1 MPSFAAVRCCSCQTF
16 QVQQAKQSLKWKC
29 GICGE
34 LQPVK
39 KARIFFFFF
48 LSSPSLFDFKLALLL
63 LLLLLLLAQPLRRL
77 YKNRST

>member
-1 MPSFAAVRCCSCQTF
+1 MLSFAAVRCCSCQTF

-39 KARIFFFFF
+39 KARIFFFF

-63 LLLLLLLAQPLRRL
+63 LLLAQPLRRL
-77 YKNRST
+77 